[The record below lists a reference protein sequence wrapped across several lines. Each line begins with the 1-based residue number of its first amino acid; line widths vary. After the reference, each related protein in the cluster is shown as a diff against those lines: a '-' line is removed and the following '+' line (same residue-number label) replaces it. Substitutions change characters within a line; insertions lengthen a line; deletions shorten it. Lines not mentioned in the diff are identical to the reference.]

1 MGSEQVVNYCEW
13 HLPCNSPL
21 RKQMLKITA
30 IEREGQRTLVLEGRV
45 ADPWL
50 PELEQI
56 WDSVRVDGSNV
67 LIDLKDVTSI
77 SDRGETVLRQM
88 MVDGAKFNCCRGVL
102 TRHVVRRLIQ
112 GCTALGKKRDV
123 K

>member
-1 MGSEQVVNYCEW
+1 MAPAVLFPQRS
-13 HLPCNSPL
+13 
-21 RKQMLKITA
+21 KQMLKITS
-30 IEREGQRTLVLEGRV
+30 IDRNGQRTLVLEGRL

-50 PELEQI
+50 TELEQT
-56 WDSVRVDGSNV
+56 WNEVRQRKDERDL

-77 SDRGETVLRQM
+77 SERGEVLLRQM
-88 MVDGAKFNCCRGVL
+88 MVEGAKFNCCRGVL

-112 GCTALGKKRDV
+112 ACTALRKKRDV

>member
-1 MGSEQVVNYCEW
+1 
-13 HLPCNSPL
+13 
-21 RKQMLKITA
+21 MLKITA
-30 IEREGQRTLVLEGRV
+30 IDRDDQRTLVLEGRL

-50 PELEQI
+50 SELEQT
-56 WDSVRVDGSNV
+56 WKAAREVKDGRDL

-77 SDRGETVLRQM
+77 SERGEVLLQQM
-88 MVDGAKFNCCRGVL
+88 MVEGAKFSCCRGVL

-112 GCTALGKKRDV
+112 ACSALGKKRDA

>member
-1 MGSEQVVNYCEW
+1 
-13 HLPCNSPL
+13 
-21 RKQMLKITA
+21 MLKITA
-30 IEREGQRTLVLEGRV
+30 IDRDGQRTLVLEGRL

-50 PELEQI
+50 PELEHT
-56 WDSVRVDGSNV
+56 WNTAREHRDGRDV

-77 SDRGETVLRQM
+77 SERGEVLLRQM

-112 GCTALGKKRDV
+112 ACSALGKKRDA

>member
-1 MGSEQVVNYCEW
+1 
-13 HLPCNSPL
+13 
-21 RKQMLKITA
+21 MLKITA
-30 IEREGQRTLVLEGRV
+30 IDREGQRTLVLEGRL

-50 PELEQI
+50 SDLELTWKTAREM
-56 WDSVRVDGSNV
+56 RDGRSL

-77 SDRGETVLRQM
+77 SERGEVVLRQM
-88 MVDGAKFNCCRGVL
+88 MVEGAKFNCCRGVL

-112 GCTALGKKRDV
+112 ACTALGKKRDA

>member
-1 MGSEQVVNYCEW
+1 
-13 HLPCNSPL
+13 
-21 RKQMLKITA
+21 MLKITA
-30 IEREGQRTLVLEGRV
+30 IDQEGQRTLVLEGRL

-50 PELEQI
+50 TELEQTWRAAREI
-56 WDSVRVDGSNV
+56 KDGRNL

-77 SDRGETVLRQM
+77 SERGEIVLRQM
-88 MVDGAKFNCCRGVL
+88 MVDGVKFNCCRGVL

-112 GCTALGKKRDV
+112 ACTALGKKRDA